1 MIDILE
7 DWIWNSV
14 PENEAFYT
22 SPNLNRKVNPDGQ
35 MMPYHGIT
43 VVFRLKPD
51 VIQYLSFIQ
60 DRLYETC
67 GHMLG
72 ERIDIDTFH
81 MTLLDI
87 ISGPPHELPHSAY
100 LRHRDPLC
108 EAVKAIQADY
118 PDEIPVQGTHL
129 FNMCHTSIVLG
140 IDAEPQAE
148 EQLNEMIRRLDIAMG
163 HLSPMEYPPYPYPRW
178 TPHITLAYFKPRGH
192 IEYCSVT
199 GSDIWVADPYT
210 EEELKPLREA
220 LTQEDILFT
229 LRPSDLEVQTFTDMN
244 HYKKATP

>member
-7 DWIWNSV
+7 DWIVDSV
-14 PENEAFYT
+14 PSHEDFFTNP
-22 SPNLNRKVNPDGQ
+22 SLMNKVTPDGHFA
-35 MMPYHGIT
+35 PYRGIT

-51 VIQYLSFIQ
+51 VIQYLSFVQ

-87 ISGPPHELPHSAY
+87 ISGPPSDNIVDIGIA
-100 LRHRDPLC
+100 RHREPLID
-108 EAVKAIQADY
+108 AVKAIHADY
-118 PDEIPVQGTHL
+118 PDEIPVQGTYL

-140 IDAEPQAE
+140 VDAEPQAE
-148 EQLNEMIRRLDIAMG
+148 DQLNEMIRRLDVAMG
-163 HLSPMEYPPYPYPRW
+163 HLAPTEYPPYPYPRW

-192 IEYCSVT
+192 VEYSHVT
-199 GSDIWVADPYT
+199 GCDIWIPDPYT
-210 EEELKPLREA
+210 QEELQPLREA

-229 LRPSDLEVQTFTDMN
+229 LRPSDLEVQFFTDMN
-244 HYKKATP
+244 HYEKV